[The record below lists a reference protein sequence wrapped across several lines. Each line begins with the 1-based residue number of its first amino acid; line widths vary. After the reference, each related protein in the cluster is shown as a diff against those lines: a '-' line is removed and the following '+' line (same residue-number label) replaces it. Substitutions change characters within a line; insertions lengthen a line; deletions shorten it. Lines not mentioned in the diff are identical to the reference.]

1 MLSPK
6 NIDKKPYDVCLACTH
21 IGKNCDG
28 PNFLAMSTER
38 WCEWC
43 HLRKE
48 YLGWTNEHIANLAGI
63 STISVNR
70 VMSGNV
76 KDMRVSTMQAI
87 TKVLVNGTWGQYPCA
102 MSEFGEKETVYVD
115 NPSLVAKVEDDEKK
129 INFLREQIEFKEKQM
144 DSKDQ
149 LLRERYDFLKR
160 KDKIIAIFAS
170 LFGIALAVIVG
181 ALVIDALHTD
191 LGFFWHGA

>member
-6 NIDKKPYDVCLACTH
+6 NFDKKPYDVCLACTH

-48 YLGWTNEHIANLAGI
+48 YLGWTNEHIANLAEI

-70 VMSGNV
+70 VMAGNV

-87 TKVLVNGTWGQYPCA
+87 TKALVNGTWGQYPCA

-115 NPSLVAKVEDDEKK
+115 NPSLVAKVEDDIKK
-129 INFLREQIEFKEKQM
+129 IDFLREQIEFKEKQM

-160 KDKIIAIFAS
+160 KDKIITLLAS
-170 LFGIALAVIVG
+170 LLGVAIAVIIS
-181 ALVIDALHTD
+181 ALVIDALHMD
-191 LGFFWHGA
+191 LGFFWRSA